1 MIGMKTMKIW
11 RNIFVMCAAML
22 SLVLLRQP
30 IAPMEADGMSRVYQM

>member
-1 MIGMKTMKIW
+1 METMKFW
-11 RNIFVMCAAML
+11 RNILVMTAVIL